1 MTSHTA
7 GFHPFHGP
15 GHFAGRASRALRE
28 SWEVLKDTLTR
39 WLADNVPQHAA
50 ALAYYTTFSLAPVLV
65 IATGIA
71 ALIFG
76 ADAARGQVST
86 QLSALLGPSAA
97 EGIEGLISRA
107 SHSDN
112 HGVLA
117 TVIGVVVLVI
127 GATSV
132 FAQLQ
137 DTLNAVMGGARKRRS
152 GLWALLRQRLISF
165 AMVISVGFLLL
176 VSLVASAALAALG
189 DWSSGFLGDHEGLMH
204 ALNLFVS
211 MVVITAMF
219 ALLFKFVPDRHP
231 RWHDVWPGA
240 LATAALF
247 SVGKFAIGLYLG
259 KAGISSTWG
268 GLGAIAVLLI
278 WVYYSSFILLLGAEL
293 TRALEERRHGPLAKT
308 QTPA

>member
-1 MTSHTA
+1 M
-7 GFHPFHGP
+7 
-15 GHFAGRASRALRE
+15 LRE
-28 SWEVLKDTLTR
+28 SYEVLKDTVAR
-39 WLADNVPQHAA
+39 WLGDNVPQHAA

-65 IATGIA
+65 IATAIA

-76 ADAARGQVST
+76 ADAASGQVKT
-86 QLSALLGPSAA
+86 QLSDLLGPSAA
-97 EGIEGLISRA
+97 EGIEGLIARA
-107 SHSDN
+107 SHTQT
-112 HGVLA
+112 HGIIA
-117 TVIGVVVLVI
+117 TVIGVVVLLI

-137 DTLNAVMGGARKRRS
+137 DTLNAVMGGAKKRRS

-176 VSLVASAALAALG
+176 VSLVVSAAQAALG
-189 DWSSGFLGDHEGLMH
+189 SWDSGFLGEHEGLMH
-204 ALNLFVS
+204 LINLLVS
-211 MVVITAMF
+211 LLVITGMF

-247 SVGKFAIGLYLG
+247 SVGKFAIGVYLG
-259 KAGISSTWG
+259 KASISSTWG
-268 GLGAIAVLLI
+268 GLGAIAILLI

-293 TRALEERRHGPLAKT
+293 TRSLEEHRHGALAQT
-308 QTPA
+308 QTPS